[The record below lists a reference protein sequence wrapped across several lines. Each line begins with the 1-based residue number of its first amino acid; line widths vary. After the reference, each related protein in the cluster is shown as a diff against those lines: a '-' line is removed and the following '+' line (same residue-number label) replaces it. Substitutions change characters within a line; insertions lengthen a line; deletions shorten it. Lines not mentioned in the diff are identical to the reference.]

1 LTIKNDYAGFIEKE
15 YYDLY
20 DLDETITL
28 KWIMLGNAIVNLI
41 LLINFSK
48 LYYKQEWSDFESEE
62 DEEKSQQQKV
72 KEGTDNSDQPSKRG

>member
-1 LTIKNDYAGFIEKE
+1 M
-15 YYDLY
+15 Y

-41 LLINFSK
+41 LLINFSN

-62 DEEKSQQQKV
+62 DEEKRQQ
-72 KEGTDNSDQPSKRG
+72 